1 MAAQRPNI
9 LVLMADQLRADAV
22 FVDGFCRTPNLRALM
37 DRGLSFSR
45 AYTPNPVC
53 SPARASLMTGKLPHN
68 HDVFWVTHTVN
79 EAHGTIRK
87 GLRHFVQDLSDAGY
101 RSAYVGKWHVET
113 TERPSDFGWDVDISM
128 HSPAWKE
135 KYGSGHGSAD
145 ALSDAVHI
153 DGPPG
158 YNRSLLCG
166 VTREDPGSRMMGHA
180 ADEALALIDR
190 FHGTSQPWCVFAS
203 VTEPH
208 DPYIAGRS
216 AYDACASAAWR
227 PPAADYSV
235 PGTGVPFLY
244 KRASGAFAE
253 LTDAQK
259 RHAALCY
266 AASVME
272 IDGQFGRILN
282 RLEELDIADNTLV
295 VLVSDHGDFL
305 GAHGMYCKN
314 VGAWEEAYH
323 IPLVVAGPGI
333 GCGVATKARVG
344 SHQLFPSILDF
355 CGIPSRMGCDGPLCS
370 DVLRASGPAGAAQ
383 ASPAALE
390 AAEARH
396 RIGFAENHGSRFLLT
411 QRVYY
416 QDQWKLVMNG
426 FDQDEL
432 YDLESDPRETRN
444 LVPPAGGSMDRDL
457 EEVYRELYRGMWKII
472 KETGDHTLVNSHYQG
487 IRSAAYGP
495 GV

>member
-1 MAAQRPNI
+1 MATQRPNI
-9 LVLMADQLRADAV
+9 LVLMADQLRSDAV
-22 FVDGFCRTPNLRALM
+22 YDDGFCRTPNLRALM

-87 GLRHFVQDLSDAGY
+87 GLRHFAQDLSEAGY
-101 RSAYVGKWHVET
+101 KSAYVGKWHVET
-113 TERPSDFGWDVDISM
+113 TERPGDFGWDIDLSM

-135 KYGSGHGSAD
+135 KYGSGHGKAGSP
-145 ALSDAVHI
+145 SDAVFI

-166 VTREDPGSRMMGHA
+166 VTDQDPSGRTMGHV
-180 ADEALALIDR
+180 ADEAVSLIDR

-208 DPYIAGRS
+208 DPYIAGRA
-216 AYDACASAAWR
+216 AYDACATAAWE
-227 PPAADYSV
+227 PPAADYSKPGPSV
-235 PGTGVPFLY
+235 PVLY
-244 KRASGAFAE
+244 RRASEAFSS
-253 LTDAQK
+253 LTEAQK
-259 RHAALCY
+259 RHAARCY

-272 IDGQFGRILN
+272 IDGQFGRILK
-282 RLEELDIADNTLV
+282 RLEDLDIVDNTLV

-314 VGAWEEAYH
+314 IGAWEEAYH

-344 SHQLFPSILDF
+344 SHQIFPSLLDF
-355 CGIPSRMGCDGPLCS
+355 CGIPSAINCDAPLCS
-370 DVLRASGPAGAAQ
+370 DVLRASAVSR
-383 ASPAALE
+383 ASALESSALE
-390 AAEARH
+390 AAEDRH

-411 QRVYY
+411 QRIYY

-432 YDLESDPRETRN
+432 YNLESDPHETRN
-444 LVPPAGGSMDRDL
+444 LVPPPCGSMDREL
-457 EEVYRELYRGMWKII
+457 EDVYRGLYRGMWKII
-472 KETGDHTLVNSHYQG
+472 VETGDHTLVNSHYPG

-495 GV
+495 DV